1 MNDESLIKIIDEL
14 SFLDVVKT
22 RRSAY
27 EDLLKIKKRVCSKDF
42 RIAVVGEFSAG
53 KSTFINALLGKDLLS
68 HATDETT
75 ATITYIHNVPKG
87 DERIGKC
94 EIEYYNGNSKIV
106 SASELM
112 KYTTAQSDN
121 NVADTIC
128 SVSVYEPFLD
138 VEYPVVIVDTP
149 GLNGLADKHR
159 DITIEE
165 VKNSH
170 ACIYILQKKGVSASD
185 TDFISI
191 LRNYQSRFIFV
202 QNFID
207 DIHISEGETVEDK
220 LADDL
225 NIIENNFGKSEELF
239 DYDLCGVSALKA
251 LASKD
256 NEIQRL
262 YDTSTRDITSEE
274 RVSLWKESRFNSF
287 LNIITDMMNSGQY
300 RDAMLMSAE
309 QSLFSLI
316 NSILPG
322 MLAKQEVNRELQK
335 SDKRSVMIERTKR
348 EMERIEQN
356 REIQREK
363 LRNFVLK
370 LNKDN
375 CLGLKEYAES
385 ELRQIYEQVCE
396 DIDIRITDYSDFESF
411 EFVQH
416 KKIPQFYSDMTS
428 NLINSHL
435 IPEINDRLS
444 LELSHVYDEAAQ
456 RVMEYTANIKSV
468 TEGISVTIIGSDTEK
483 FTMDDESW
491 RTRIIGYEKDIERLK
506 QNQAKRNN
514 EIQQNKKSLS
524 LSNKQLIEAQENRK
538 SAEIEGQK
546 LISSLGEMPDVKIT
560 RERRTRYVNRE
571 GILGK
576 IAQFFVGKKKE
587 TYYVNVS
594 DDTEQ
599 RKWQSDYQK
608 YQRQQQAAINSCNN
622 AINQI
627 QDQIYEL
634 EGKLASAEMRSAHDA
649 DEIRNKEAQMRLVRE
664 NYEQAIK
671 INKQEF
677 FAAQKK
683 KLKNS
688 IETKLFDI
696 ASNDC
701 VLTGLEI
708 YIDSTAQ
715 NHIGTV
721 IGKVLDFHSDSVD
734 AQLNMFGEIIN
745 SGSEQLNDI
754 YRADDA
760 TINKLIDIQKKLV
773 GGN

>member
-370 LNKDN
+370 G
-375 CLGLKEYAES
+375 CL
-385 ELRQIYEQVCE
+385 RH
-396 DIDIRITDYSDFESF
+396 SF
-411 EFVQH
+411 
-416 KKIPQFYSDMTS
+416 
-428 NLINSHL
+428 
-435 IPEINDRLS
+435 
-444 LELSHVYDEAAQ
+444 
-456 RVMEYTANIKSV
+456 
-468 TEGISVTIIGSDTEK
+468 
-483 FTMDDESW
+483 
-491 RTRIIGYEKDIERLK
+491 
-506 QNQAKRNN
+506 
-514 EIQQNKKSLS
+514 
-524 LSNKQLIEAQENRK
+524 
-538 SAEIEGQK
+538 
-546 LISSLGEMPDVKIT
+546 
-560 RERRTRYVNRE
+560 
-571 GILGK
+571 
-576 IAQFFVGKKKE
+576 
-587 TYYVNVS
+587 
-594 DDTEQ
+594 
-599 RKWQSDYQK
+599 
-608 YQRQQQAAINSCNN
+608 
-622 AINQI
+622 
-627 QDQIYEL
+627 
-634 EGKLASAEMRSAHDA
+634 
-649 DEIRNKEAQMRLVRE
+649 
-664 NYEQAIK
+664 
-671 INKQEF
+671 
-677 FAAQKK
+677 
-683 KLKNS
+683 
-688 IETKLFDI
+688 
-696 ASNDC
+696 
-701 VLTGLEI
+701 
-708 YIDSTAQ
+708 
-715 NHIGTV
+715 
-721 IGKVLDFHSDSVD
+721 
-734 AQLNMFGEIIN
+734 
-745 SGSEQLNDI
+745 
-754 YRADDA
+754 
-760 TINKLIDIQKKLV
+760 
-773 GGN
+773 